1 MSELRG
7 ERSVSVVV
15 PVYNGAGT
23 IARTIECLLR
33 QTQPPRE
40 IVIVDDGSTDGTHE
54 ALAGFHGRVRS
65 LRKKNGGPASARNAG
80 VQAAEGAFIAFTDSD
95 CLPEPDW
102 LRNLLAGF
110 DRDDLAG
117 VGGIV
122 RSVDGTLTGQYVDA
136 IRLLDPRPDETGEIP
151 YLITANA
158 CFRREALLR
167 AGLFDERF
175 RKPGGEEPE
184 LCSRIRK
191 LGYRFAAAESAVVLH
206 RHRQTARSLLRT
218 ISNYG
223 EGRYLIGQLCP
234 EHRIDRPRR
243 VFWRR
248 VVALRS
254 IFTRVFSY
262 AEHYGLPKAVYFS
275 VLDYLRQ
282 VAMIHGYLRASRRV
296 V

>member
-1 MSELRG
+1 MPELRG
-7 ERSVSVVV
+7 ERRVTIVI
-15 PVYNGAGT
+15 PVYNGAKT
-23 IARTIECLLR
+23 IARTIESLLR
-33 QTQPPRE
+33 QTLPPRE
-40 IVIVDDGSTDGTHE
+40 IVIVDDGSTDETP
-54 ALAGFHGRVRS
+54 AVLARFAERIRV
-65 LRKKNGGPASARNAG
+65 LRKVNGGPASARNAG
-80 VQAAEGAFIAFTDSD
+80 VRAAEGEFIAFTDSD

-102 LRNLLAGF
+102 LRNLVAGF
-110 DRDDLAG
+110 DRDELAG

-122 RSVDGTLTGQYVDA
+122 RSLDGTLTGQYVDA
-136 IRLLDPRPDETGEIP
+136 IRLLDPQADETGEIP

-191 LGYRFAAAESAVVLH
+191 LGYRFAATESAVVLH
-206 RHRQTARSLLRT
+206 HHRQTPGSLLRT

-223 EGRYLIGQLCP
+223 EGLYLFSQVCP

-248 VVALRS
+248 AVALRS
-254 IFTRVFSY
+254 IFSRAISY
-262 AEHYGLPKAVYFS
+262 AEKYGLPKAVYFS

-282 VAMIHGYLRASRRV
+282 LAMISGYMRAGRRAV
-296 V
+296 